1 VLKKENNCKYN
12 NTNAIIGQLMCTAAW
27 INVKVSP
34 VIAAMSMSEKS
45 KGDRKRRPR
54 VQTQVNGTPM
64 EALVDS
70 SASVSVMSERAFKTV
85 WEHWNMQRLP
95 IPAALNVLGVN
106 SEKINVTGYVE
117 IPLTIKDEK
126 TNEVRSFTRP
136 ILVLSG
142 IGQTDLILG
151 YDFIQEEGMIIDGA
165 ANKTYFA
172 DRRVEGGATW
182 RLASLCCLRRTTI
195 LPKTISHVVVG
206 TVTQGGDRVQSGA
219 VGLCTAINGSALRI
233 WDSAC
238 TVDEHGQV
246 VVAIVNMT
254 SDRFDLVSGD
264 CVGSMSNSVFEADGG
279 IHKLND
285 ESVNTIFGN
294 IGKVPKD
301 PRWGEGP
308 PLEPKEKKVLKE
320 LLQVLVEEPWRQQ
333 YLDLML
339 RYHDVLSK
347 DKFDL
352 GCADVIEHSIVMED
366 ERPVHQRQFR
376 VPLAHEEVL
385 YEYVD
390 KLLKSGAIE
399 VSRSPYNSAV
409 FCVAKK
415 QLPNAAP
422 GDPVPLRVVLDFRAV
437 NLKLFPDRYCVK
449 EVRECLD
456 KVGKSRLLIFSTFD
470 LTSGFWQQSLQEKS
484 RQYTAF
490 SVPGKGARYQWRV
503 TPMGLQGL
511 PASFAR
517 LMDFVMTGVKG
528 IITYIDDISCICGIM
543 SST

>member
-1 VLKKENNCKYN
+1 
-12 NTNAIIGQLMCTAAW
+12 MCTAAR

-34 VIAAMSMSEKS
+34 VIAATSTSEKC
-45 KGDRKRRPR
+45 KGDQKRRPR
-54 VQTQVNGTPM
+54 VQTQVNGTQM

-70 SASVSVMSERAFKTV
+70 GASVSVMSERAFKTV
-85 WEHWNMQRLP
+85 WKHWNMQRLP
-95 IPAALNVLGVN
+95 IPAALGVLGVN
-106 SEKINVTGYVE
+106 GEKIDVTGYVE
-117 IPLTIKDEK
+117 IPITIKDKK

-142 IGQTDLILG
+142 IGQTELILG

-165 ANKTYFA
+165 ANKTNFA
-172 DRRVEGGATW
+172 DRRVEGGDTW
-182 RLASLCCLRRTTI
+182 RSTSLCCSRRTTI
-195 LPKTISHVVVG
+195 LHKTISHVVVG

-219 VGLCTAINGSALRI
+219 VGLCTAINGSVLGI

-238 TVDEHGQV
+238 TVDDHRQV

-254 SDRFDLVSGD
+254 SDRFDLVTGD
-264 CVGSMSNSVFEADGG
+264 CVGSMANSVFEADGG

-301 PRWGEGP
+301 PKWDEGP
-308 PLEPKEKKVLKE
+308 TLEQKEKKVLKE
-320 LLQVLVEEPWRQQ
+320 RLQVLTEEPWRQQ
-333 YLDLML
+333 YVDLML

-366 ERPVHQRQFR
+366 KQRVHQRQFR
-376 VPLAHEEVL
+376 VPFEHEEVL

-422 GDPVPLRVVLDFRAV
+422 GDPVPLLDFRAV
-437 NLKLFPDRYCVK
+437 NLKLLPDRFCVK

-456 KVGKSRLLIFSTFD
+456 EVGKSRSLIFSTFD

-484 RQYTAF
+484 RQ
-490 SVPGKGARYQWRV
+490 
-503 TPMGLQGL
+503 
-511 PASFAR
+511 
-517 LMDFVMTGVKG
+517 
-528 IITYIDDISCICGIM
+528 
-543 SST
+543 